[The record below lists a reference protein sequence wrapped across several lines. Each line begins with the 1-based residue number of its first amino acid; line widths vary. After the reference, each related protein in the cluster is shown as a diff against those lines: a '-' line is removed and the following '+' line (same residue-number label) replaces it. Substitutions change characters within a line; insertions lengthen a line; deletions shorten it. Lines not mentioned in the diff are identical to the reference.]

1 MAKGSKEIRKRIK
14 SIRNTQQVTKAMKM
28 VAAARLRKSE
38 GRTRASRPYSD
49 TLREVMGKLAAV
61 ATEFEHPFLK
71 HIAPEAPAVALL
83 HLTSDKGLCGSYNT
97 NLNRRALRFVREQQ
111 AQGRT
116 VLAYTA
122 GKIGD
127 KFLRSEGVTVVR
139 RYDSFTDKTSF
150 AELNLIAEE
159 LAQAY
164 LAGTVSEA
172 YLNYARFI
180 NVVRNEPTVVRL
192 LPLEPIHKAAEV
204 TARGFRQEYDL
215 EPSPEELLDI
225 LLPRFFRTQLF
236 QAALESFTSE
246 NGARMVA
253 MDNATAAAGE
263 MIDSLTLEYNKA
275 RQAGITLEILD
286 IVGGAEALKG

>member
-28 VAAARLRKSE
+28 VAASRLRKSE
-38 GRTRASRPYSD
+38 GRTHASRPYSD
-49 TLREVMGKLAAV
+49 TLREVMGNLAAV

-71 HIAPEAPAVALL
+71 HVAPEVPRVLLL

-97 NLNRRALRFVREQQ
+97 NLNRKAAQFIREQR
-111 AQGRT
+111 AAGREVT
-116 VLAYTA
+116 VYSA
-122 GKIGD
+122 GKVGD
-127 KFLRSEGVTVVR
+127 KYLRKAGYTVGKK
-139 RYDSFTDKTSF
+139 YDSFTDKTSF
-150 AELNLIAEE
+150 AELNKIAEE
-159 LAQAY
+159 LSAAY
-164 LAGTVSEA
+164 LNHEVSEV

-180 NVVRNEPTVVRL
+180 NVVKNEPTVVRL
-192 LPLEPIHKAAEV
+192 LPLEPIEAVEEH
-204 TARGFRQEYDL
+204 TSSGFRREYDL

-236 QAALESFTSE
+236 QASLESFTSE

-253 MDNATAAAGE
+253 MDNATSAAGE
-263 MIDSLTLEYNKA
+263 MIDNLTLEYNKA

>member
-1 MAKGSKEIRKRIK
+1 
-14 SIRNTQQVTKAMKM
+14 
-28 VAAARLRKSE
+28 
-38 GRTRASRPYSD
+38 
-49 TLREVMGKLAAV
+49 MGNLAAV

-71 HIAPEAPAVALL
+71 HVAPEVPRVLLL

-97 NLNRRALRFVREQQ
+97 NLNKRAMQFIREQQ
-111 AQGRT
+111 ELGRD
-116 VLAYTA
+116 VQVNCA
-122 GKIGD
+122 GKVGD
-127 KFLRSEGVTVVR
+127 KFARAQGMEVGK
-139 RYDSFTDKTSF
+139 RYEAFTDKTSF
-150 AELNLIAEE
+150 ADLNKIADELSA
-159 LAQAY
+159 AY
-164 LAGTVSEA
+164 LSHEVSEV

-180 NVVRNEPTVVRL
+180 NVVKNEPTVVRL
-192 LPLEPIHKAAEV
+192 LPLEPVEPAEEQAAS
-204 TARGFRQEYDL
+204 GFRQEYDL

-253 MDNATAAAGE
+253 MDNATSAAGE
-263 MIDSLTLEYNKA
+263 MIDNLTLEYNKA